1 MEKQTVARRIIVP
14 AAIPLGLMII
24 SVNVY
29 DFAGAIQN
37 SALQGIV
44 VYVSASLMFATIW
57 LGPLFVNTLAFFR
70 GADFAERLLASFI
83 TPAAW
88 IAKTY
93 ADFIGIYSVGEL
105 VFLALHPL
113 IFGNIG
119 VNLLCVGISELICRH
134 QWRRRGG
141 DIPLLALPNTAALG
155 AGIVITF
162 AGLWNGGH
170 TYYYY
175 YMDVYS
181 WLFL

>member
-1 MEKQTVARRIIVP
+1 MEKQSLIRRIVVP
-14 AAIPLGLMII
+14 AAVPLGLMII
-24 SVNVY
+24 SINVY
-29 DFAGAIQN
+29 DVTGAIRN
-37 SALQGIV
+37 SLLQGIA
-44 VYVSASLMFATIW
+44 VYVSALLMFATIW

-70 GADFAERLLASFI
+70 GAGFTERLLASFI
-83 TPAAW
+83 TPLVW

-93 ADFIGIYSVGEL
+93 AHFIGIYSFGEL
-105 VFLALHPL
+105 VFLSLHPL
-113 IFGNIG
+113 ILGNIG

-141 DIPLLALPNTAALG
+141 NIPLLALPNTAALV
-155 AGIVITF
+155 AGLVITF

-181 WLFL
+181 WLFM